1 MNVMIAKNFKFL
13 YQHYKDKQEVL
24 AQMFHV
30 PQSNISAYINGKKPI
45 PTDVLNSIS
54 VRYGISIDD
63 LINKDLSVEFDSPQT
78 IDLNYAMSLSE
89 NMFPILT
96 SNVAKT
102 NDNFNLAYKI
112 LYSSLQLD
120 NIEDLHSKIA
130 VLENAISLFQ
140 KAWEESNTYVA
151 LSNSIS
157 IILLAY
163 SFYNQ
168 QGIKIAQKLL
178 NKGKLTSFDIRSDF
192 LRNPD
197 KPIEQNPYEQHQKS
211 FFEKY
216 HDLVYDNIKL
226 LKNNINFSALGD
238 FYLAMCYLV
247 DFAEDFIEYKTG
259 YISGIYMLI
268 QLCKLEN
275 TYAEKLLG
283 DLFQIS

>member
-1 MNVMIAKNFKFL
+1 MK
-13 YQHYKDKQEVL
+13 E
-24 AQMFHV
+24 
-30 PQSNISAYINGKKPI
+30 
-45 PTDVLNSIS
+45 
-54 VRYGISIDD
+54 
-63 LINKDLSVEFDSPQT
+63 
-78 IDLNYAMSLSE
+78 
-89 NMFPILT
+89 
-96 SNVAKT
+96 
-102 NDNFNLAYKI
+102 
-112 LYSSLQLD
+112 
-120 NIEDLHSKIA
+120 
-130 VLENAISLFQ
+130 
-140 KAWEESNTYVA
+140 
-151 LSNSIS
+151 
-157 IILLAY
+157 II
-163 SFYNQ
+163 
-168 QGIKIAQKLL
+168 L

-226 LKNNINFSALGD
+226 LKNNVNFSALGD

-247 DFAEDFIEYKTG
+247 GFAEDFIEYETG